1 MPFTGPLE
9 DRIAIREVMKTYAYA
24 VMTIDAELWASTWA
38 EDAYWALPEYPDLGG
53 FEGKKAIVDA
63 WVGSMKVYGLDDMK
77 RPMVYL
83 AHPGRIE
90 VDGDAAR
97 ATTMTIEIYQHPET
111 GETVHGNGH
120 YEDELARIDGKWV
133 FTRREYRIFHE
144 RRAGGE

>member
-1 MPFTGPLE
+1 
-9 DRIAIREVMKTYAYA
+9 
-24 VMTIDAELWASTWA
+24 
-38 EDAYWALPEYPDLGG
+38 
-53 FEGKKAIVDA
+53 
-63 WVGSMKVYGLDDMK
+63 MKVYGLDDMQ

-90 VDGDAAR
+90 VDGDTAR

-120 YEDELARIDGKWV
+120 YEDELARIDGQWV

-144 RRAGGE
+144 RRQGGE